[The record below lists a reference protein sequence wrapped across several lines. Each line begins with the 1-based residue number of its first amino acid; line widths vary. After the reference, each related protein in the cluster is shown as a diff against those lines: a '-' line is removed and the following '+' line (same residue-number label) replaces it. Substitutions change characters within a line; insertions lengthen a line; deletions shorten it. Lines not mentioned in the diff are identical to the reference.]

1 MKRQRRPPKA
11 GVGVLMRF
19 MRIVIAGGSGF
30 LGEPL
35 VRRLVARGDDVA
47 VLSRN
52 PAKVRAG
59 RGVQWDGKTQ
69 GSWSQEVANADV
81 VINLAGENVG
91 EGRWT
96 DARKQQLV
104 ASRLDATGAIVEA
117 LRNAPP
123 RPQPRTLVNAS
134 AVGYYGLRGDEELD
148 EHGTRGPGFLA
159 ELVEK
164 WEAAARQAEPF
175 ARLVIARFGVALAAE
190 GGALQKMLLPF
201 KLGAG
206 GPVGSGQQWM
216 SWIDRD
222 DAVRFVE
229 WAIDHPEVRGTY
241 NATSPEPVRNRDFT
255 RALGRALHRP
265 AFMPAPAFALKA
277 AFGQMAEEVLLG
289 GQRVVPRRAE
299 REGFV
304 FEVPTLDASFA
315 RHVGRASA

>member
-1 MKRQRRPPKA
+1 
-11 GVGVLMRF
+11 

-35 VRRLVARGDDVA
+35 VRRLVGRGDDVA

-52 PAKVRAG
+52 PSKVEAG

-69 GSWSQEVANADV
+69 GAWSQEVASADAV
-81 VINLAGENVG
+81 VNLAGENVG

-96 DARKQQLV
+96 DARKQKLV
-104 ASRLDATGAIVEA
+104 ASRLDATGAIAEA
-117 LRNAPP
+117 LRSAPP
-123 RPQPRTLVNAS
+123 RQRTLVNAS
-134 AVGYYGLRGDEELD
+134 AVGYYGLRGDEVLD
-148 EHGTRGPGFLA
+148 ETGTRGAGFLA
-159 ELVEK
+159 GLVEQ
-164 WEAAARQAEPF
+164 WEAAARAAEPM
-175 ARLVIARFGVALAAE
+175 ARLVLLRFGVVLAAD
-190 GGALQKMLLPF
+190 GGALKKMMLPF

-206 GPVGSGQQWM
+206 GPVGSGAQWM

-222 DAVRFVE
+222 DAVRSVE
-229 WAIDHPEVRGTY
+229 WTLDTPNARGVY
-241 NATSPEPVRNRDFT
+241 NVTAPEPVRNRDFA

-265 AFMPAPAFALKA
+265 AFMPAPAFALKL
-277 AFGQMAEEVLLG
+277 AFGDMAEEVLLG

-315 RHVGRASA
+315 RHL